1 VSSPAMMVSSVLFPD
16 PEAPTMAAVSRGFR
30 KKSISRKMVNVPV
43 ESVTD
48 LKTCSTETI
57 GGIAGSNNAK
67 GVEVTSP
74 ILATTGSNM
83 STLLKNIKSAAA
95 HCNKRGSVARK
106 LGAKSIGFLLM
117 AAGLGAPGFAQ
128 TQAQAKT
135 QAQPAPHTILIVGD
149 SLSAEYGLRRG
160 TGWVPLLEKQL
171 AGASK
176 AARVVNA
183 SISGDTTSGGRSRL
197 PALLAQHK
205 PNTVVIELG
214 GNDALRGLPL
224 DMTEKNLTAMT
235 QAAKKTGA
243 RVLLLGMQVPP
254 NYGGAYGATFS
265 GLFTKVAE
273 NEKVALVPFF
283 LKGVAEGDDAAAN
296 FQADRIHPNESSQA
310 RMLANVWPE
319 LKKIIP

>member
-1 VSSPAMMVSSVLFPD
+1 
-16 PEAPTMAAVSRGFR
+16 
-30 KKSISRKMVNVPV
+30 
-43 ESVTD
+43 
-48 LKTCSTETI
+48 
-57 GGIAGSNNAK
+57 
-67 GVEVTSP
+67 
-74 ILATTGSNM
+74 M
-83 STLLKNIKSAAA
+83 STLLENIKSAAA
-95 HCNKRGSVARK
+95 HCNKRGAAVRK
-106 LGAKSIGFLLM
+106 LVAKSMGFLLM
-117 AAGLGAPGFAQ
+117 TACLGAPGFAQ
-128 TQAQAKT
+128 AQAQAQAKIR
-135 QAQPAPHTILIVGD
+135 AQPAPHTILIVGD
-149 SLSAEYGLRRG
+149 SLSAEYGLKRG

-224 DMTEKNLTAMT
+224 DMTERNLRAMT
-235 QAAKKTGA
+235 QAAKRTGA

-265 GLFTKVAE
+265 GLFAKVAE